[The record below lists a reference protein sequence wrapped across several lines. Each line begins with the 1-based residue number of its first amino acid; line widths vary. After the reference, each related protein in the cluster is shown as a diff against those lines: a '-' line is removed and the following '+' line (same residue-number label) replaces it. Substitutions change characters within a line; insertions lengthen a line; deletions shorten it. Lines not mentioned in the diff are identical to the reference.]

1 MGGSR
6 IRSSCW
12 KPAIT
17 PPLMERRWPFLIQMA
32 NDGSAQIKC
41 IADIV
46 KAYKWK
52 RVVVIYEDD
61 VYDSDWGMSALLLSK
76 ALQDVDSEIEYRL
89 VLPPSSPQELVLGE
103 LLKLRKATKSRVFIV
118 LQSSLSMVAH
128 LFREADK
135 VGLIERDSAW
145 IMTDSVTSLLDSV
158 DDSVIS
164 SMQGALGIKTYYFN
178 ATDSYKDF
186 YAQFSKK
193 IKPQY
198 PKPGIHALRA
208 YDSIRAIS
216 QAIEIRTSNS
226 SSAEMLLRNIVS
238 SSFSGLSGEIS
249 FEAGKP
255 LQTPPLM
262 WIVNVVDQIDKRY
275 EEFGPGSYVEGRE
288 KTAQLLDGASIIWP
302 GNLRRGSPK
311 GWVMPTDENPLK
323 IVVPSRTS
331 FQKFVKVNDSNKDDI
346 KYGGWCIEVFKTV
359 LSNLSYTLPY
369 EFMPPF
375 HGTYDELV
383 YSVSNKVSTLKL
395 FLYLLYR
402 QYASSFIRSTQ
413 QHVPSGYDIYFG
425 QMKSNLIELAPT
437 INLIELLVYLFVL
450 NLKCCFH
457 LLHYLLLY
465 LEVAGRAAN
474 L

>member
-1 MGGSR
+1 
-6 IRSSCW
+6 
-12 KPAIT
+12 
-17 PPLMERRWPFLIQMA
+17 
-32 NDGSAQIKC
+32 
-41 IADIV
+41 
-46 KAYKWK
+46 
-52 RVVVIYEDD
+52 VVIYEDD

-89 VLPPSSPQELVLGE
+89 VLPPSSPEEFVLGE

-118 LQSSLSMVAH
+118 LQSSLSMVTH

-158 DDSVIS
+158 DASVIS
-164 SMQGALGIKTYYFN
+164 SMQGALGIKTYYSN

-186 YAQFSKK
+186 YAQFSK
-193 IKPQY
+193 IFQPQY

-216 QAIEIRTSNS
+216 QAIETRTSNS

-238 SSFSGLSGEIS
+238 SSFSGLSGEIR

-275 EEFGPGSYVEGRE
+275 EEFGPGSYAEGR
-288 KTAQLLDGASIIWP
+288 
-302 GNLRRGSPK
+302 
-311 GWVMPTDENPLK
+311 LK

-331 FQKFVKVNDSNKDDI
+331 FQKFVKVNDGNKDDI

-383 YSVSNKVSTLKL
+383 YSVSNKV
-395 FLYLLYR
+395 
-402 QYASSFIRSTQ
+402 
-413 QHVPSGYDIYFG
+413 
-425 QMKSNLIELAPT
+425 
-437 INLIELLVYLFVL
+437 
-450 NLKCCFH
+450 
-457 LLHYLLLY
+457 
-465 LEVAGRAAN
+465 
-474 L
+474 

>member
-1 MGGSR
+1 
-6 IRSSCW
+6 
-12 KPAIT
+12 
-17 PPLMERRWPFLIQMA
+17 
-32 NDGSAQIKC
+32 
-41 IADIV
+41 
-46 KAYKWK
+46 
-52 RVVVIYEDD
+52 VVIYEDD

-89 VLPPSSPQELVLGE
+89 VLPPSSPEEFVLGE
-103 LLKLRKATKSRVFIV
+103 LLKLRKAIKSRVFIV
-118 LQSSLSMVAH
+118 LQSSLSMVTH

-135 VGLIERDSAW
+135 VGLIDRDSAW

-158 DDSVIS
+158 EDSVIS
-164 SMQGALGIKTYYFN
+164 SMQGALGIKTYYSN

-193 IKPQY
+193 FQPQY

-216 QAIEIRTSNS
+216 QAIETRTSNS

-249 FEAGKP
+249 FEAGKS
-255 LQTPPLM
+255 LQTPPLR
-262 WIVNVVDQIDKRY
+262 IVNVVDQVDKRC
-275 EEFGPGSYVEGRE
+275 EEFDPGSYAEGRE

-302 GNLRRGSPK
+302 ENLTRGSPK

-395 FLYLLYR
+395 FLYLLYQ

-413 QHVPSGYDIYFG
+413 QHVPSGYDINFG

-437 INLIELLVYLFVL
+437 ISLL
-450 NLKCCFH
+450 NLKCYFH

-474 L
+474 I